1 MHESTAAAADGKST
15 STFECEELEFLAHR
29 TVTDSGPWLV
39 ANFKANFIS
48 GARFIADS
56 HEAIKKRN

>member
-1 MHESTAAAADGKST
+1 MEKAPPLSSA
-15 STFECEELEFLAHR
+15 EELEFLAHR
-29 TVTDSGPWLV
+29 TVTNSGPWLV

-56 HEAIKKRN
+56 HEAIKKRS